1 LGDDEP
7 VITPVTRRAV
17 PVDAAAVSGV
27 IERAIRVSAAGVYP
41 ASAVGAWAA
50 GRTVEAVRRMIEDTD
65 GLVATV
71 GRAIVG
77 WVNLDG
83 NEVDQLYVDPDAGGQ
98 GVARCLY
105 EAVEQLARSNGL
117 VEVKAVASLRAEPVF
132 RRFGF
137 RELARDER
145 IFNGQT
151 FTVVRMT
158 KNLDEAR
165 GP

>member
-17 PVDAAAVSGV
+17 PADATAVRSV

-41 ASAVGAWAA
+41 PSAVEAWAA
-50 GRTVEAVRRMIEDTD
+50 GRTAEAVRQMIEDTE

-71 GRAIVG
+71 DRAILG
-77 WVNLDG
+77 WANLDG
-83 NEVDQLYVDPDAGGQ
+83 NEVDQLYVDPGAGGQ

-105 EAVEQLARSNGL
+105 EAVEQLARNSGL
-117 VEVKAVASLRAEPVF
+117 VELKAVASLRAEPAF

-151 FTVVRMT
+151 FTVIRMT

-165 GP
+165 YP